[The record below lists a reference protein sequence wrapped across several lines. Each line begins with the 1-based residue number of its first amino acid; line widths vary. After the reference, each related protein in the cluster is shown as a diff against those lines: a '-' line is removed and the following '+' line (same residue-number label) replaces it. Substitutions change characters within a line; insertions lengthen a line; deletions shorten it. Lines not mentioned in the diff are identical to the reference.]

1 MSDVY
6 SMRRG
11 DIKSGIGVYL
21 VDDVGD
27 GSIDRVAK
35 LLAGIPHGADKA
47 IGSAIKRAATSG
59 EAYAARAIRQE
70 YFIGA
75 SDFKRYTKSKRNIV
89 TEGGSTTV
97 NIEFKGQHIPLLKF
111 DTKVG
116 GDGRVVTRVKRSSA
130 KTVLDHVFS
139 KTVGMHGHAG
149 VFERVSGKRLPIEEK
164 LGPSA
169 PQMMSYN
176 DDIAQEIGDKTREA
190 FDQRIEHEM
199 LAVMNG
205 WRQK

>member
-6 SMRRG
+6 SMRRT

-59 EAYAARAIRQE
+59 EAYAARVIRKE
-70 YFIGA
+70 YVISA
-75 SDFKRYTKSKRNIV
+75 ADFKRYTKSKRHVV
-89 TEGGSTTV
+89 TADGSTTV
-97 NIEFKGQHIPLLKF
+97 NIEFKGNHIPLLKF
-111 DTKVG
+111 DTKIG
-116 GDGRVVTRVKRSSA
+116 SDGRVVTRVKRSSV
-130 KTVLDHVFS
+130 KTVFDHVFQ
-139 KTVGMHGHAG
+139 KTVGTHGHAG
-149 VFERVSGKRLPIEEK
+149 IFERVSDKRLPIEEK
-164 LGPSA
+164 LGPST

-176 DDIAQEIGDKTREA
+176 DDIAQEIGDKVRET

-205 WRQK
+205 WRR